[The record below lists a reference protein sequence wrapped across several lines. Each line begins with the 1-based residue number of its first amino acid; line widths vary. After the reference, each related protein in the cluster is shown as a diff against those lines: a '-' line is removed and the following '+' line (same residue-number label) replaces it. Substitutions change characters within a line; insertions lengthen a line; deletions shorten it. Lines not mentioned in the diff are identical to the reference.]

1 MEKIL
6 KKEKIKLYNI
16 MINNIEKKFIS
27 DSNIISKLDDNK
39 TETVVNN
46 NMAITLIKYDIQKD
60 IESNMVNI
68 DLGKCWDALKNEHN
82 KKTNKNNNKFYLE
95 KIEVNIDGY
104 EIPII
109 GFNIYAKINENNLYK
124 LNLSVCFNEN
134 IDLYIP
140 INLTENLDEV
150 NLSSGYFNDICYS
163 ASSDKGTDI
172 IRKDRIKNFIEKNK
186 TKCQNDCVFSE
197 YIEQFKKAKCT
208 CNVKK
213 LMSSFKDFNINKTKF
228 YENYINIKN
237 IMNINILICYKVL
250 FSKKGIKYNYACY
263 SISVIIIFH
272 FLSIILFCARNMF
285 NQNIKDI
292 KNISYALKNWRLLI
306 RTKKLKNVNTIKQ
319 RQNKPFVN
327 KNNKLGI
334 KNKNDMKK
342 RNKNF
347 IPNLSISNKY
357 LANKNKLKSNAKKNV
372 GKENNSSLKT
382 VNINKMIKSK
392 SIINKVKN
400 IMEYNFEELNNL
412 SYNIALQKDKRTYCQ
427 YYISLL
433 KAKHF
438 FIFTFC
444 YNKDYNIKLI
454 KVLFF
459 NFCFSFDFLI
469 NLLFFNDSSIHKIYE
484 DEGIF
489 DLIYQLPHILYS
501 SLISSVIKRLIKF
514 LSLSGEA
521 IIRYKALKNKINN
534 KKNNCNILNNKERE
548 LIRKLKIKF
557 GLYFFLS
564 TLLLLCFW
572 YYISMFCAIYKNT
585 QFHLIK
591 NILISYGI
599 SFLYPFC
606 LYLLP
611 GIFRIPALA
620 NIKSK
625 KKCMYNFSVFLQN
638 IV

>member
-1 MEKIL
+1 ME
-6 KKEKIKLYNI
+6 
-16 MINNIEKKFIS
+16 
-27 DSNIISKLDDNK
+27 
-39 TETVVNN
+39 
-46 NMAITLIKYDIQKD
+46 
-60 IESNMVNI
+60 
-68 DLGKCWDALKNEHN
+68 
-82 KKTNKNNNKFYLE
+82 
-95 KIEVNIDGY
+95 
-104 EIPII
+104 
-109 GFNIYAKINENNLYK
+109 
-124 LNLSVCFNEN
+124 
-134 IDLYIP
+134 
-140 INLTENLDEV
+140 
-150 NLSSGYFNDICYS
+150 
-163 ASSDKGTDI
+163 
-172 IRKDRIKNFIEKNK
+172 
-186 TKCQNDCVFSE
+186 
-197 YIEQFKKAKCT
+197 
-208 CNVKK
+208 
-213 LMSSFKDFNINKTKF
+213 
-228 YENYINIKN
+228 
-237 IMNINILICYKVL
+237 
-250 FSKKGIKYNYACY
+250 
-263 SISVIIIFH
+263 
-272 FLSIILFCARNMF
+272 
-285 NQNIKDI
+285 
-292 KNISYALKNWRLLI
+292 
-306 RTKKLKNVNTIKQ
+306 
-319 RQNKPFVN
+319 
-327 KNNKLGI
+327 
-334 KNKNDMKK
+334 K

-459 NFCFSFDFLI
+459 NFCFSFDFVI

-521 IIRYKALKNKINN
+521 IIRYKALNNKINN